1 MNSSEYIT
9 QTLLNNLV
17 GMKYKGNEIVEAR
30 PLSNSESRE
39 FNEVLLVRYKRRGF
53 SENLFIHPAW
63 VKRASF
69 STDRIEIVVNCGL
82 GIGGNGLVAEYIF
95 TK

>member
-1 MNSSEYIT
+1 MNSNEYIT

-17 GMKYKGNEIVEAR
+17 GMKYKGNEIIEVR

-39 FNEVLLVRYKRRGF
+39 FNEVLLVRYKRRGWN
-53 SENLFIHPAW
+53 ENLFIHPGW

-69 STDRIEIVVNCGL
+69 SPDRFEIVVNCGL
-82 GIGGNGLVAEYIF
+82 GIGGNGIVVEYIF

>member
-1 MNSSEYIT
+1 MNGDEYIT

-17 GMKYKGNEIVEAR
+17 GMKYKGNEIIEVR
-30 PLSNSESRE
+30 PFSNSESHE
-39 FNEVLLVRYKRRGF
+39 FNEVILARYKRRGF
-53 SENLFIHPAW
+53 NENLFIHPDR

-69 STDRIEIVVNCGL
+69 SLNRIEIVVNCGL
-82 GIGGNGLVAEYIF
+82 DISGNSIVVEYIF